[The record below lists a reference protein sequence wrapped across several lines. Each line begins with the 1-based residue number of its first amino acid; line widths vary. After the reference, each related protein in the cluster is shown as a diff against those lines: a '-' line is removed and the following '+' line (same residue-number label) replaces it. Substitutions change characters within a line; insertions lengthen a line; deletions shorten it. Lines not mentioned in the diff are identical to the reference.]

1 MAEKQRPRLTAR
13 EFEVLKLV
21 VKGDTNAMMSKKLCI
36 SEGAVQSRI
45 SKIFFKINAANRT
58 HAAALA
64 YELGYL
70 DLPGSEV

>member
-1 MAEKQRPRLTAR
+1 MTENQRPRLTNR
-13 EFEVLKLV
+13 EFDVLKLLAR
-21 VKGDTNAMMSKKLCI
+21 GDTNAMMAKKLCI

-45 SKIFFKINAANRT
+45 SKIFFKTNAVNRT

-70 DLPGSEV
+70 DLPTAEE